1 MQQPSLARHTPVTVT
16 TLGPLPSLAQ
26 YTLVTVTV
34 LGPLLAQH
42 TPVTML
48 GLPVLPASTPCLDPS
63 VDAGERKQGRRVLRT
78 WGPFSGGR
86 VGQTHLT
93 PPVQKCRVAQRVAR
107 APGLGVSP
115 LTPRRK

>member
-16 TLGPLPSLAQ
+16 MLGPLSSLAQ

-48 GLPVLPASTPCLDPS
+48 GLLVLPACPVSGPLRGCR
-63 VDAGERKQGRRVLRT
+63 RKEARQESAPDLGS
-78 WGPFSGGR
+78 FFGGA
-86 VGQTHLT
+86 GQTHLT

-115 LTPRRK
+115 LAPRRK